1 MQSLHDRVSIEHW
14 PMLDQRALLVQ
25 VLQRMT
31 QGEPYD
37 SATHGYFLMVEAGDR
52 LDELS
57 RTIGRVV
64 EEGSWEYLDE
74 HPGCFEMVF
83 VLADSGYGVVV
94 IIPKDPQ
101 VDPALLQLCTRLAS
115 PAVD

>member
-1 MQSLHDRVSIEHW
+1 
-14 PMLDQRALLVQ
+14 MLDQRALLVQ

-37 SATHGYFLMVEAGDR
+37 SVTHGYFLMVEAGDR

-64 EEGSWEYLDE
+64 EEDSWEYLDE

-83 VLADSGYGVVV
+83 GLA
-94 IIPKDPQ
+94 
-101 VDPALLQLCTRLAS
+101 PAKPDTNTPLN
-115 PAVD
+115 